1 MRASTR
7 RGMERAET
15 DLVKVAASTSDAQED
30 NAGSRYEDKT
40 KNRNEIIRARRL
52 IPGRL

>member
-1 MRASTR
+1 
-7 RGMERAET
+7 MERAET

-30 NAGSRYEDKT
+30 NAGVKVRGQT
-40 KNRNEIIRARRL
+40 KNRNEIKRARRL